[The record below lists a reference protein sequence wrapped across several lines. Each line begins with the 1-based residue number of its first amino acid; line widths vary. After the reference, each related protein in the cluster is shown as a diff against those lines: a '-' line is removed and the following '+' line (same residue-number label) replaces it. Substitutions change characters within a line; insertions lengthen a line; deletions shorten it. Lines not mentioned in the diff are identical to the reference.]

1 MTNDNVDNES
11 LDIYV
16 LALGLKM
23 SAAENGTKA
32 DIECLKLLLNLQ

>member
-1 MTNDNVDNES
+1 MTNYNVDNAI

-16 LALGLKM
+16 LVVALKM

-32 DIECLKLLLNLQ
+32 DIECLKLSYY